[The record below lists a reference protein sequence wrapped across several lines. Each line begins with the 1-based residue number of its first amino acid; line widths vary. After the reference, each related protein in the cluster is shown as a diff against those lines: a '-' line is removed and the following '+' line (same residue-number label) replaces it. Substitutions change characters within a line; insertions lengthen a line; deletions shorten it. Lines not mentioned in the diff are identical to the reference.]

1 LDTVSTVRGSGWV
14 RSQPDYRLC
23 RLRTHPLPRT
33 VLTVSK
39 HGKQP
44 TSRIEAS
51 TRLAFLWQKGSFV
64 VKRTLLTLA
73 IVFIALVSQVETQA
87 QTRSRNTP
95 AATPTL
101 MSSLPESDA
110 VAQVKVNQLLNETMP
125 RILAD
130 NPAKLSEVNASIDR
144 FKDRT
149 GLDPRMFQQVALGV
163 RFTYPSEGVTKVH
176 TVALANGS
184 FSAAAMVAAGR
195 VASNGKYREEK
206 YQDKT
211 IYIFT
216 LDENLKLLGLFD
228 LRIGELAAAPLD
240 TNILALG
247 DPAGVRTVIDASRS
261 RKRANSELIALAS
274 RDPNAVI
281 GFGSNVTE
289 QLIGNLDIGNAP
301 IANDLRTLR
310 QVYGSVGTTA
320 NDLQIFLAARAVNTE
335 AAKNLG
341 DTLEGLKQFG
351 ALLVGRLSGA
361 KGVLAKSALS
371 NMQIQSQA
379 NELQIR
385 TTVAQAEIGPL
396 FGY

>member
-1 LDTVSTVRGSGWV
+1 M
-14 RSQPDYRLC
+14 
-23 RLRTHPLPRT
+23 
-33 VLTVSK
+33 
-39 HGKQP
+39 
-44 TSRIEAS
+44 
-51 TRLAFLWQKGSFV
+51 
-64 VKRTLLTLA
+64 KRTLLTLA
-73 IVFIALVSQVETQA
+73 IVFIALTSQLEAKA
-87 QTRSRNTP
+87 QTRGRNTS
-95 AATPTL
+95 AAPPSL
-101 MSSLPESDA
+101 MSSLPESDG
-110 VAQVKVNQLLNETMP
+110 VAQIKVKQLLDEAMP
-125 RILAD
+125 RIFAG

-163 RFTYPSEGVTKVH
+163 RFTYPAEGVTKVQ

-228 LRIGELAAAPLD
+228 LRINELAAAPLD

-247 DPAGVRTVIDASRS
+247 DPAAVKNAIDASRS
-261 RKRANSELIALAS
+261 RKRANAELIALAS

-301 IANDLRTLR
+301 IAADLRTLR
-310 QVYGSVGTTA
+310 QVYGSVGTTT
-320 NDLQIFLAARAVNTE
+320 NDLQLFLAARAVNAQ

-361 KGVLAKSALS
+361 KGVLAKSALT
-371 NMQIQSQA
+371 NMQIVSQA

-385 TTVAQAEIGPL
+385 TTVPQADVGPL
-396 FGY
+396 LGN